1 MDRDKGRKSD
11 SKNPSEQEITA
22 VSRSGRIIK
31 KSSKLLGFESSDIQE
46 KEKPPKTSK
55 QSSKRQSS
63 NNHEPLD
70 QFNDDDNT
78 MEFLEDQQNTES
90 DEWTV
95 DTKAYE
101 YTEPSGT
108 SVSVGEHNQFM
119 YALKNLNMKE
129 PGFVAYALWAKEV
142 RKTLMNAYPN
152 FSTLQISQQ
161 LKDMWKSVPTEDK
174 SRWVHKAKRLLEREG
189 SENTKSNDTKVAVR
203 KPSTEITDNNL
214 TDTNKNKTKSEP
226 LRSTEPIDVAAH
238 LALLGES
245 LGIIGQR
252 LKEHQGQIAVNG
264 SVSVLLDSL
273 LCALGPLLC
282 LTQQV
287 TEINVNSQ
295 ETMSRLMDDIAYI
308 MPGL

>member
-1 MDRDKGRKSD
+1 MDREKGKKSD
-11 SKNPSEQEITA
+11 NKNPNEPEVTA

-31 KSSKLLGFESSDIQE
+31 KSSKLLGFQSSDISEE
-46 KEKPPKTSK
+46 KDKTPKTS
-55 QSSKRQSS
+55 RQSVKRNS
-63 NNHEPLD
+63 ANHDAVD
-70 QFNDDDNT
+70 QFNDDDNS
-78 MEFLEDQQNTES
+78 MEFLEEQQHTES
-90 DEWTV
+90 SEWTV
-95 DTKAYE
+95 DTNAYE
-101 YTEPSGT
+101 YIEPSGT
-108 SVSVGEHNQFM
+108 SVAVGEHNQFM

-142 RKTLMNAYPN
+142 RKTLINAYPN
-152 FSTLQISQQ
+152 FSSSQISQQ
-161 LKDMWKSVPTEDK
+161 LRDMWKSVPTEDK
-174 SRWVHKAKRLLEREG
+174 SRWVRKAKRILDREG
-189 SENTKSNDTKVAVR
+189 IDSGSSTDSKAITKKSDK
-203 KPSTEITDNNL
+203 DNADHL
-214 TDTNKNKTKSEP
+214 ADNKNKSKID
-226 LRSTEPIDVAAH
+226 LFRSTQPIDVAAH

-295 ETMSRLMDDIAYI
+295 ETMSKLMDDIAYI